1 VAAPSEPQTSPARA
15 WAACVL
21 LVLAAAVMV
30 VGLLAL
36 GSEAGADLARVV
48 APAVLLAAA
57 AAALV

>member
-1 VAAPSEPQTSPARA
+1 
-15 WAACVL
+15 VL

-36 GSEAGADLARVV
+36 GSEAGADLAWVV